1 MLRSGV
7 PEDHA
12 VLPDL
17 GGVLPRRREALPD
30 GAHEGE
36 AKRANG
42 LAPPHATN
50 RARLSGSRIRFR
62 FEMVPVREC

>member
-1 MLRSGV
+1 MLRGGV

-17 GGVLPRRREALPD
+17 GGVLPRRGEALPD

-42 LAPPHATN
+42 LAPPHAAS
-50 RARLSGSRIRFR
+50 RALDSLDPLDSLLSR
-62 FEMVPVREC
+62 V